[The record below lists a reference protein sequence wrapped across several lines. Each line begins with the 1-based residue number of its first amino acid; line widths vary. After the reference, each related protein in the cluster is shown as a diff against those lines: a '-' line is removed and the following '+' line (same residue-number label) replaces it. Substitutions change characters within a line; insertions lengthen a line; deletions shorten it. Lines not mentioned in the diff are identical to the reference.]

1 MASPESV
8 VLITCSVPK
17 GFTLCPAKLLA
28 KLFLSLK
35 YSCIDGISCDRD
47 IGSDSSLGPTLM
59 LYAF

>member
-28 KLFLSLK
+28 KLFLSL
-35 YSCIDGISCDRD
+35 
-47 IGSDSSLGPTLM
+47 PEHV
-59 LYAF
+59 

>member
-1 MASPESV
+1 MPSKAPGKA
-8 VLITCSVPK
+8 VLE
-17 GFTLCPAKLLA
+17 FARA
-28 KLFLSLK
+28 RLK